1 MRADIGPFICSCG
14 SVVPSVSGSGCLAF
28 RLPLLGGC
36 CALFSTLGPEADLP
50 IVSGP
55 LAAHPKDEAPYGTGE
70 DGAKEYAVRRVV
82 AGMPVGCAFA
92 GAVSGLDDR
101 LGQSH
106 IAGNE

>member
-1 MRADIGPFICSCG
+1 MFE
-14 SVVPSVSGSGCLAF
+14 
-28 RLPLLGGC
+28 LLQQTSMEKEGN
-36 CALFSTLGPEADLP
+36 TL
-50 IVSGP
+50 VSGP

-70 DGAKEYAVRRVV
+70 DGAKEYAVCRVV